1 MTQEQQWEETR
12 RARCVGGEWS
22 SHTLQVPPG
31 LQVFSIPEA
40 LGTLSV
46 RGVIEAPNTGVTDL
60 NLGPQPLISP
70 P

>member
-1 MTQEQQWEETR
+1 M
-12 RARCVGGEWS
+12 GGEWS